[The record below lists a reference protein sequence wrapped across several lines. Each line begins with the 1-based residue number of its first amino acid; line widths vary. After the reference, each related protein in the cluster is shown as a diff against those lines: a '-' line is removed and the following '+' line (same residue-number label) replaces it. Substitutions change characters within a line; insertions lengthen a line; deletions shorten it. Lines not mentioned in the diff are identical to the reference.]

1 MKLFKFLFILFNA
14 NAFFF
19 KKSVKLQKIITRN
32 NSYANFVDNDSY
44 IYLKL
49 SGKGD
54 GMIADKIT
62 DEFIK
67 VFAKTYKKINVLVD
81 MNDATSANRFA
92 IQNTILFARYYY
104 SYFGK
109 IAIVTKKRSLLRY
122 VWIVNFA
129 INQQLQIKAF
139 TNETKALEWLKSKKP
154 N

>member
-1 MKLFKFLFILFNA
+1 MKIFKFLLFIFNS

-19 KKSVKLQKIITRN
+19 KKSIKQKIITRN
-32 NSYANFVDNDSY
+32 NSYANFVDNHSY

-67 VFAKTYKKINVLVD
+67 VFAKSCNNIDVLIN
-81 MNDATSANRFA
+81 MNDAISANRFA
-92 IQNTILFARYYY
+92 IQNTILFARYHY

-109 IAIVTKKRSLLRY
+109 IAVVTQKRSLLRY

-129 INQQLQIKAF
+129 VDQLQIKAF
-139 TNETKALEWLKSKKP
+139 TNETKALDWLKSKKP

>member
-1 MKLFKFLFILFNA
+1 
-14 NAFFF
+14 
-19 KKSVKLQKIITRN
+19 
-32 NSYANFVDNDSY
+32 
-44 IYLKL
+44 LKL

-67 VFAKTYKKINVLVD
+67 VFAKSCNNIDVLVD

-92 IQNTILFARYYY
+92 IQNTILFARYYH

-109 IAIVTKKRSLLRY
+109 IAIVTQKRSVLRY

-129 INQQLQIKAF
+129 VNQLQIKAF
-139 TNETKALEWLKSKKP
+139 PNETQALKWLENKKP